1 MKTPEQLGDAL
12 KTLGVDHVYF
22 QPPGSGQGKL
32 KYPCF
37 IYNIGSVSQRFAD
50 NYMYNHTNRYTVMW
64 IGQNPNDGVRI
75 IEAVLKSFKMARYD
89 RSYTADNLNHHVF
102 DIYW

>member
-1 MKTPEQLGDAL
+1 MKTPEQLGDEL
-12 KTLGVDHVYF
+12 KSLGVENVYF

-37 IYNIGSVSQRFAD
+37 IYSIGSVSQRFAD
-50 NYMYNHTNRYTVMW
+50 NEMYNHTKRYTVMW
-64 IGQNPNDGVRI
+64 IGSSPTEGFEI
-75 IEAVLKSFKMARYD
+75 IEPVLRKFKMARYD
-89 RSYTADNLNHHVF
+89 RFYTADNLNHHVF